1 MSICGRLEPGK
12 CILEVDRVMIIDFSY
27 FIFIFYFSFFV
38 ICILFACYFSRP
50 LRSDTLDAAVNM
62 AISKQ
67 IEINRLFLAKQHVAL
82 LAAGTVVIKIRKLGS
97 VPMHAHFLTRCL
109 PVHNH

>member
-1 MSICGRLEPGK
+1 
-12 CILEVDRVMIIDFSY
+12 
-27 FIFIFYFSFFV
+27 
-38 ICILFACYFSRP
+38 
-50 LRSDTLDAAVNM
+50 M

-97 VPMHAHFLTRCL
+97 VPMHAHFLTRRRLRRSHGNGKSVSGVGNCWL
-109 PVHNH
+109 AISKGHDDLLENARRKGLAILRPIKEMIRPTVAAEKQTHYKD